1 MPSNVRY
8 INQFNAADF
17 ALNLWEENNRR
28 KPTASYGCKLNEGT
42 FHQSHI
48 TKPDRNLSFPEN
60 TYEIFAYAAQ
70 SHSNTLGAMGITR
83 GCFVDNDAINLQK
96 EPFNYKGT
104 SRDHSA
110 QFRAANPRNS
120 NYWLA
125 TLEKI
130 INRNENAK
138 N

>member
-60 TYEIFAYAAQ
+60 TYEIFEYAAQ
-70 SHSNTLGAMGITR
+70 SHSNTLGGMDGVG
-83 GCFVDNDAINLQK
+83 GCFENHNMNLGERPINFGNL
-96 EPFNYKGT
+96 PR
-104 SRDHSA
+104 SHSG
-110 QFRAANPRNS
+110 QFKASIQTRRA
-120 NYWLA
+120 YWDQMLNQ
-125 TLEKI
+125 TIMK
-130 INRNENAK
+130 
-138 N
+138 